1 MDEGSQRPQYRSEAG
16 RYVEGGGEMLVG
28 KSPKHQFSE
37 NAAKS
42 LPKISAE
49 TQETFLIR
57 ADLFPQCVHDTER
70 SGRIEASLFT
80 FHSLKKAAS
89 GSQIMRVL
97 KYFWS
102 VKAMQR
108 WESFQWTPQG
118 VLFYPLW
125 PQSVSRSYS
134 LVTHPLCQ
142 LSLLA
147 LHSTDFH
154 WPPSWHSDKNNNEH
168 DRKTLHTICCI
179 AACTPCSVW
188 S

>member
-57 ADLFPQCVHDTER
+57 ADLLLQCVHDTER

-89 GSQIMRVL
+89 GSQIMRVC
-97 KYFWS
+97 
-102 VKAMQR
+102 
-108 WESFQWTPQG
+108 
-118 VLFYPLW
+118 
-125 PQSVSRSYS
+125 QSYAEMGTRSSELHRESYS
-134 LVTHPLCQ
+134 IHFD
-142 LSLLA
+142 LS
-147 LHSTDFH
+147 
-154 WPPSWHSDKNNNEH
+154 PSREIIH
-168 DRKTLHTICCI
+168 
-179 AACTPCSVW
+179 
-188 S
+188 